1 MANEIDEKELRQ
13 KSFRMS
19 WICLVESE
27 MPVEEW
33 SLAHLFIGSENRIKI
48 NGLQVQQEELR

>member
-1 MANEIDEKELRQ
+1 MPNEIDEKELRQ

-48 NGLQVQQEELR
+48 NGLQV